1 MSLVVEF
8 KLPKWGSSV
17 AIKVGKSSARL
28 FKTEKRNKKNIYLMI
43 YKVCFKYSNKHQL
56 NNAVIKTVIAPTI
69 MQNFTLRSTKMIE
82 FASVKN
88 AKTQSRLL
96 RHTIHPVGKKSFVF
110 GLLVQWNHWIKG
122 SIRYLVNRCLDS
134 KLF

>member
-1 MSLVVEF
+1 MNINALQ
-8 KLPKWGSSV
+8 
-17 AIKVGKSSARL
+17 IKSSARL
-28 FKTEKRNKKNIYLMI
+28 LKTVKQHTSNQRRNKKNIYLMI

-88 AKTQSRLL
+88 AK
-96 RHTIHPVGKKSFVF
+96 
-110 GLLVQWNHWIKG
+110 
-122 SIRYLVNRCLDS
+122 
-134 KLF
+134 